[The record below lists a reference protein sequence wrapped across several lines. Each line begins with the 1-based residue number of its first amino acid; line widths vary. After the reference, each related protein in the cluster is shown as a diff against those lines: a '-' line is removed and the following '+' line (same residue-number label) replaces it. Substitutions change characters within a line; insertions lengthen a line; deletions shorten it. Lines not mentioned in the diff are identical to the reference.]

1 MPGKMKDGVWKT
13 AKCRIMKVQLQTQRK
28 SGGENGRL
36 RKGETAGRY
45 NCPFGASGR
54 KKGNPGFLEERTG
67 GNPSG
72 NIKLSEVAKIFRF
85 AHGLFVQR
93 AEFAICE
100 EKVANKS

>member
-54 KKGNPGFLEERTG
+54 KKGKPGFLKERTG

-72 NIKLSEVAKIFRF
+72 NIKLSDLNKNDLENRDS
-85 AHGLFVQR
+85 FVQR
-93 AEFAICE
+93 DEFAICE
-100 EKVANKS
+100 EKVAKKS